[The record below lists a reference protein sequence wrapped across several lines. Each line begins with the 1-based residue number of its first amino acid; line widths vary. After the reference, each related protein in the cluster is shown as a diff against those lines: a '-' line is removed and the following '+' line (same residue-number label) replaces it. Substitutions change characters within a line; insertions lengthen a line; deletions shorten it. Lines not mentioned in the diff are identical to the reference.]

1 MSQSHQFAIRLT
13 LTDLSLLKL
22 QFQYDCSDSQGELAC
37 PDRFQAAHCIK
48 ASFFP
53 FFFFGLSKTIISN
66 HFLFLRSSNS
76 DGNSGDAFLV
86 PPGQRERPGLEQ
98 RSIPSCG
105 AGGGSGGGGTQAS
118 TARQP
123 PLENQGNQ
131 RWVPRDRQAAAS
143 LSANGLAK
151 LSREA
156 LSEVHQRVE
165 AYTGQDNRARSVPS
179 KETGQPRACLECSKL
194 M

>member
-1 MSQSHQFAIRLT
+1 MTVVIARGNLHVQTDFRLRT
-13 LTDLSLLKL
+13 ALRLL
-22 QFQYDCSDSQGELAC
+22 
-37 PDRFQAAHCIK
+37 
-48 ASFFP
+48 FFP

-66 HFLFLRSSNS
+66 RFLFLRSSNS
-76 DGNSGDAFLV
+76 DGYSGDAFLV

-98 RSIPSCG
+98 RSVRSC
-105 AGGGSGGGGTQAS
+105 GGGTQAS

-179 KETGQPRACLECSKL
+179 KEAGQPRACLECSKL